1 MEWIEMGFIVLAALI
16 AAGYVM
22 GGIIH
27 MMLKRELKDIRQELM
42 KKDADIRKL
51 ERRIY

>member
-1 MEWIEMGFIVLAALI
+1 MEWIEMGFIVLAAFI

-27 MMLKRELKDIRQELM
+27 MMLRNEMKEIRRDLM
-42 KKDADIRKL
+42 QKDADIRKL
-51 ERRIY
+51 ERMID

>member
-1 MEWIEMGFIVLAALI
+1 MKWIEMGFIVLASLI
-16 AAGYVM
+16 AAGYVV

-27 MMLKRELKDIRQELM
+27 MMLKAEIKDIRQELM
-42 KKDADIRKL
+42 KKDAEIRRI

>member
-1 MEWIEMGFIVLAALI
+1 MEWIEMGFIVLASLI
-16 AAGYVM
+16 TAGYVM

-27 MMLKRELKDIRQELM
+27 MMLRNEMKEIRRDLM
-42 KKDADIRKL
+42 QKDAEIRRI

>member
-1 MEWIEMGFIVLAALI
+1 MEWIEMGFIVLASLI

-27 MMLKRELKDIRQELM
+27 MMLRNELKELRRDLM
-42 KKDADIRKL
+42 QKDAEIKRL

>member
-1 MEWIEMGFIVLAALI
+1 MEWIEMGFIVLAAFI

-27 MMLKRELKDIRQELM
+27 MMLKAEIKDIRQELM
-42 KKDADIRKL
+42 KKDAEIKRL
-51 ERRIY
+51 ERRVY

>member
-1 MEWIEMGFIVLAALI
+1 MEWIEMGFIVLVSLI

-27 MMLKRELKDIRQELM
+27 MMLKAEIKEIKRELMQ
-42 KKDADIRKL
+42 KDADIKRL

>member
-1 MEWIEMGFIVLAALI
+1 MEWIEMGFIVLASLI

-27 MMLKRELKDIRQELM
+27 MMLKAEIKDIRQELM
-42 KKDADIRKL
+42 KKDAEIRRI